1 MVAFPLNIEL
11 RDMLMK
17 KFSCLAVLTC
27 WGVAVAAEPY
37 DPVAMLAAE
46 ADAAAAE
53 GENIV
58 DEQEGGETEENVAT
72 RYMLAQLSI
81 VQGLTERL
89 SGDLVAAVPDEV
101 AESLKEVLAEAHAL
115 EHMAIDVG
123 AGELEEL
130 LADMEENPAVQALY
144 DKLDASVEGL
154 ESHAYYN
161 SSELEEVVGEI
172 LNIIS
177 DL

>member
-1 MVAFPLNIEL
+1 MVVYLVNIRL
-11 RDMLMK
+11 RVMLMK
-17 KFSCLAVLTC
+17 KFACFAVMMSWC
-27 WGVAVAAEPY
+27 GAVAAEPH

-58 DEQEGGETEENVAT
+58 HEQEGGETEENVAT

-89 SGDLVAAVPDEV
+89 TGELVAAVPEEV
-101 AESLKEVLAEAHAL
+101 AEALEEVLEEAHAL
-115 EHMAIDVG
+115 EAMAIDVG

-130 LADMEENPAVQALY
+130 LEAMADDPAVQVLY
-144 DKLDASVEGL
+144 DKLDAAVVAL
-154 ESHAYYN
+154 EAHAYYN
-161 SSELEEVVGEI
+161 CVALEEVVGEI